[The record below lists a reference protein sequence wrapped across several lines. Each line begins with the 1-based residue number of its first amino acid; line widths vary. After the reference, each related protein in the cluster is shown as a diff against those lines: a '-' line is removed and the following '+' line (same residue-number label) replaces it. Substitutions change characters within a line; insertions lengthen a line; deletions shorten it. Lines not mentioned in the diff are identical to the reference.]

1 MNLLGLIDEI
11 SKADPEFEDRINPR
25 RAAIKNI
32 TSFGSKVAVAAL
44 PFAFTTLFKKAYG
57 QTATPSVADVLN
69 YALKLEYLEAAF
81 YNAGVAS
88 TLSFSTQEKSYLV
101 SIQGHENAHVTFLK
115 GVLGNAAVAQ
125 TTQGQNGT
133 YDFTGGFNTTSNTVT
148 NAGPFATVLTNVDTF
163 FAVAQAFEDTGV
175 RAYKGQAAN
184 LLGQQ
189 VALTAALNIH
199 SVEARH
205 AAAIRELR
213 RKRGGA
219 GATTKPWVSGANDT
233 GIAAVNGNY
242 AGEDNVTQGGADVRT
257 LPAVTGVSDARKAII
272 ATEAF
277 DEGLSMAQVVELV
290 KIFGVR

>member
-1 MNLLGLIDEI
+1 MNLLGIIDEI

-32 TSFGSKVAVAAL
+32 TSFGSKVAVASL
-44 PFAFTTLFKKAYG
+44 PFAFSTLFKKAYG
-57 QTATPSVADVLN
+57 QTATPSVNDVLN

-88 TLSFSTQEKSYLV
+88 TLNFSTQERSYLV

-115 GVLGNAAVAQ
+115 GVLGANAVAQ
-125 TTQGQNGT
+125 TTQGTNGV
-133 YDFTGGFNTTSNTVT
+133 YDFSGGYNTTTNTVT
-148 NAGPFATVLTNVDTF
+148 GTGPFATVLTNLDTF

-184 LLGQQ
+184 LLGNQ
-189 VALTAALNIH
+189 VVLTAALNIH

-219 GATTKPWVSGANDT
+219 GANTKPWISGANDT

-242 AGEDNVTQGGADVRT
+242 AGEDNVTQGPVT
-257 LPAVTGVSDARKAII
+257 ITNLPGVSGNVSARI
-272 ATEAF
+272 ATESF
-277 DEGLSMAQVVELV
+277 DEPLTMAEVVNLV
-290 KIFGVR
+290 KIFGVK